1 MNGLDGLMG
10 LWGGWSL
17 FGLGLVLWTGFML
30 LLQSPRRSER
40 RESLAILGSDAGP
53 AGARGFAFVREP
65 SFSPEPSGEPGFA
78 PARFELTRDD
88 APVERVLP
96 KSRSEMALSFAA
108 VVKKAAP
115 AVVNVYSRKI
125 VERSPIFDDPVFR
138 RFFGEEGG
146 GGPRDRVQNALGSGV
161 IVRADGIIVTN
172 RHVVADA
179 DELIVAL
186 ADRREFEAKVMLADE
201 RTDLAVLKID
211 AKGKSLPMLDFRDS
225 DEPEVGDLV
234 LAIGNPFGVGQTV
247 TSGIISALAR
257 TQVGITDFQFF
268 IQTDA
273 AINPGNSGGALVTL
287 DGKLIGIN
295 TAIYSRS
302 GGSVGIGFA
311 IPANMVKHIV
321 DTALD
326 GGTLVRPWLGLTGQ
340 AVTAEAAQSL
350 GLERPAGIVVSEVFP
365 GGPADNAGLRPGDVI
380 VSIDGF
386 EVHDPQGLRYRVA
399 TQPLGKTIKVSYL
412 RGGRERMAEVKLS
425 KAPEDPPRAIQGL
438 NGKHPLSG
446 TTVGNLSPAFAE
458 ELGFDSW
465 LKGVIV
471 LDVAA
476 GTPASR
482 IRIRPGDVIVGIND
496 RKIDTIETLKMAL
509 QAPVQTWQLTVRR
522 GSQVFTISVGG

>member
-1 MNGLDGLMG
+1 MDMVNNAVD
-10 LWGGWSL
+10 
-17 FGLGLVLWTGFML
+17 LWTGFGL
-30 LLQSPRRSER
+30 LGLGVLIWLAFMKLVRPVPAW
-40 RESLAILGSDAGP
+40 RESVQLRP
-53 AGARGFAFVREP
+53 PR
-65 SFSPEPSGEPGFA
+65 FA
-78 PARFELTRDD
+78 PALAD
-88 APVERVLP
+88 APAMMPASFTPVRDTVPGPSVERVPP
-96 KSRSEMALSFAA
+96 KSRKEMELSFAE

-125 VERSPIFDDPVFR
+125 VSERSPIFDDPVFR
-138 RFFGEEGG
+138 KFFGDEHGG
-146 GGPRDRVQNALGSGV
+146 VPRERVQNALGSGV

-186 ADRREFEAKVMLADE
+186 ADRREFEAKVILADD

-211 AKGKSLPMLDFRDS
+211 AKGKKLPVLEFRDS

-273 AINPGNSGGALVTL
+273 PINPGNSGGALVTL

-311 IPANMVKHIV
+311 IPSNMVRLV
-321 DTALD
+321 VESALD
-326 GGTLVRPWLGLTGQ
+326 GGSLVRPWLGLTGE
-340 AVTAEAAQSL
+340 AVTAEAAHAL
-350 GLERPAGIVVSEVFP
+350 GLERPMGVVVSDVFP
-365 GGPADNAGLRPGDVI
+365 GGPADGAGLKAGDIVI
-380 VSIDGF
+380 AIDGF
-386 EVHDPQGLRYRVA
+386 EVHDPEGLRYRVA
-399 TQPLGKTIKVSYL
+399 TQPLGKRVRITFL
-412 RGGRERMAEVKLS
+412 RNGQTRSTEAKLA
-425 KAPEDPPRAIQGL
+425 KPPEDPPRAIQGL

-446 TTVGNLSPAFAE
+446 ATVANLSPAFAE
-458 ELGFDSW
+458 ELGFDGW

-476 GTPASR
+476 GTAASR
-482 IRIRPGDVIVGIND
+482 IRIRPGDIVMAVNGKNIA
-496 RKIDTIETLKMAL
+496 TVEALKAAL
-509 QAPVQTWQLTVRR
+509 AAPVESWQLTIRR
-522 GSQVFTISVGG
+522 GTQVFTIQAGS

>member
-1 MNGLDGLMG
+1 MGVVNGLGGLEG

-17 FGLGLVLWTGFML
+17 FGLGLALWTSFML
-30 LLQSPRRSER
+30 IRSPRRAER
-40 RESLAILGSDAGP
+40 RESLP
-53 AGARGFAFVREP
+53 AVSLNARSAFSREPGFVREP
-65 SFSPEPSGEPGFA
+65 GFEPGLA
-78 PARFELTRDD
+78 PASFQPARDE
-88 APVERVLP
+88 PPLERVTP
-96 KSRSEMALSFAA
+96 KSRSEMALSFSA
-108 VVKKAAP
+108 VVKKVAP

-138 RFFGEEGG
+138 RFFGDEQGG
-146 GGPRDRVQNALGSGV
+146 TSRDRVQNALGSGV

-186 ADRREFEAKVMLADE
+186 ADRREFEAKVILADE

-211 AKGKSLPMLDFRDS
+211 GKGKSLPVLAFRDS

-234 LAIGNPFGVGQTV
+234 LALGNPFGVGQTV

-295 TAIYSRS
+295 TAIYSRT

-311 IPANMVKHIV
+311 IPANMVKLVV
-321 DTALD
+321 DSALD
-326 GGTLVRPWLGLTGQ
+326 GGSLVRPWLGLTGQ
-340 AVTAEAAQSL
+340 AVTAETAQSL
-350 GLERPAGIVVSEVFP
+350 GLERPAGVVVSEVFP
-365 GGPADNAGLRPGDVI
+365 GGPADGAGLKPGDVI
-380 VSIDGF
+380 ISIDGF
-386 EVHDPQGLRYRVA
+386 EIHDPQGLRYRVA
-399 TQPLGKTIKVSYL
+399 TQPLGKKIKVSYL
-412 RGGRERMAEVKLS
+412 RGGQARTAEVKLS
-425 KAPEDPPRAIQGL
+425 TPPEDPPRAIQGL

-446 TTVGNLSPAFAE
+446 TTVANLSPAFAE
-458 ELGFDSW
+458 ELGFDTW

-482 IRIRPGDVIVGIND
+482 IRIRPGDIIAGVNGRDIAT
-496 RKIDTIETLKMAL
+496 IDALKTAL
-509 QAPVQTWQLTVRR
+509 QAPTEAWQLTIRR
-522 GSQVFTISVGG
+522 GNQVFTISVGP